1 MKIFSLDKIAFEA
14 LQQVRDRDGNPDALR
29 NAALSLAHHL
39 RAHGLSATIGYGMGG
54 TDSIKSITHAFVGA
68 LHQASPIAG
77 KNNDARA
84 ITLMTEDHATYLL
97 HSNLALALANG
108 IALAARALWPTS
120 DSATQQGASA

>member
-1 MKIFSLDKIAFEA
+1 MKIFRLDKIAFEA
-14 LQQVRDRDGNPDALR
+14 LQQVRDSGGDPDALR

-39 RAHGLSATIGYGMGG
+39 RGHGLVATIGYGMGG
-54 TDSIKSITHAFVGA
+54 TDESMKKITDAFVGA

-77 KNNDARA
+77 ENNGARA

-108 IALAARALWPTS
+108 IALAARALWPTEN
-120 DSATQQGASA
+120 SATQ